1 MNGERIQPNGKD
13 KMTENSVKNIPHPQE
28 MVYRVLSDLN
38 NLEIVVNRFAEN
50 EINKLEYTDET
61 VSFSIPGVGVVMF
74 RIVEKEPERK
84 IKFVSDNSFIPLSL
98 AVLIEQVDEFSST
111 LTLSITADINMIMA
125 GMIRKPLKEGVEKL
139 AQILAQIPYNTIQ

>member
-1 MNGERIQPNGKD
+1 MNGERIRPNGKE

-50 EINKLEYTDET
+50 EINNLEYTDET
-61 VSFSIPGVGVVMF
+61 VSFSIPGVGVVIF
-74 RIVEKEPERK
+74 RIVEKEPERE

-111 LTLSITADINMIMA
+111 LTLSISADINMIMA

-139 AQILAQIPYNTIQ
+139 AQVLAQIPYNTIQ

>member
-1 MNGERIQPNGKD
+1 MNGERIRPNGKE

-50 EINKLEYTDET
+50 EINNLEYTDET
-61 VSFSIPGVGVVMF
+61 VSFSIPGVGVVIF

-111 LTLSITADINMIMA
+111 LTLSISADINMIMA

-139 AQILAQIPYNTIQ
+139 AQVLAQIPYNTIQ